1 MKQWKKSLLYTPKHT
16 KPTDKNLMRLFLPSI
31 VGILICMVCLA
42 GTTWA
47 WFSASVQTGAQTI
60 TAASFNVEVA
70 ITPTPVKSEG
80 GKYTLA
86 GNTAYTVTLTATGTA
101 DEIGGYCI
109 VGKAAGDKHYTTS
122 QIKPGGSL
130 QFTLIP
136 EADGIYTFT
145 AVWGKYS
152 GKADISAGAVI
163 GQEQASGSGTEPS
176 NQPTEDTASTEP
188 VYVVQ
193 SGDTLSDIASQ
204 YGTAAAKAAA
214 YNGVESPESLQNG
227 QKIKTSPADYEIP
240 AEPSASSAP
249 AESKE
254 SAGPEETAPSVDTVE
269 SEPAPAEP
277 FPLQSPPMEEP
288 ATGN

>member
-16 KPTDKNLMRLFLPSI
+16 KPADKNLMRLLVPSI
-31 VGILICMVCLA
+31 VGILICMVCLS

-60 TAASFNVEVA
+60 TAANFNVEVA
-70 ITPTPVKSEG
+70 IDPTPVISEG
-80 GKYTLA
+80 GKYTLTR
-86 GNTAYTVTLTATGTA
+86 NTAYTVTLTATGTA
-101 DEIGGYCI
+101 NEIGGYCI
-109 VGKAAGDKHYTTS
+109 VDNDAGDRHYTS
-122 QIKPGGSL
+122 QIKPGASL

-145 AVWGKYS
+145 AVWGK
-152 GKADISAGAVI
+152 
-163 GQEQASGSGTEPS
+163 
-176 NQPTEDTASTEP
+176 PTEDTVSTEP

-193 SGDTLSDIASQ
+193 SGDTLSNITSQ
-204 YGTAAAKAAA
+204 YGTTASRAAA

-254 SAGPEETAPSVDTVE
+254 SAGEKTAPSVDTIE
-269 SEPAPAEP
+269 SEPVPTEP
-277 FPLQSPPMEEP
+277 FSLQPPPMEEP
-288 ATGN
+288 ATEN

>member
-31 VGILICMVCLA
+31 VGILICMVCLS

-47 WFSASVQTGAQTI
+47 WFSGSVQTGAQTI
-60 TAASFNVEVA
+60 TAANFNVKVA
-70 ITPTPVKSEG
+70 IDPTPVESADG
-80 GKYTLA
+80 GFTLT
-86 GNTAYTVTLTATGTA
+86 GNTAYTVTLEATGTA
-101 DEIGGYCI
+101 DEFGGYCI
-109 VGKAAGDKHYTTS
+109 VDNTAGDKHYTS
-122 QIKPGGSL
+122 QIKPGASL

-136 EADGIYTFT
+136 EADGTYTFT

-152 GKADISAGAVI
+152 GVADISAGGVI
-163 GQEQASGSGTEPS
+163 GQKQTSGSGTEPS
-176 NQPTEDTASTEP
+176 EQPTEDTASTEP

-193 SGDTLSDIASQ
+193 SGDTLSNNASEQ
-204 YGTAAAKAAA
+204 VAAKAAA

-254 SAGPEETAPSVDTVE
+254 SAGADSTAPSVDTTE
-269 SEPAPAEP
+269 SEPAPTER
-277 FPLQSPPMEEP
+277 
-288 ATGN
+288 

>member
-1 MKQWKKSLLYTPKHT
+1 
-16 KPTDKNLMRLFLPSI
+16 MRLLVPSI
-31 VGILICMVCLA
+31 VGIIICMVCLA

-60 TAASFNVEVA
+60 TAASFNVKVA

-80 GKYTLA
+80 DRYTLA
-86 GNTAYTVTLTATGTA
+86 RNTAYTVTLTATGTA
-101 DEIGGYCI
+101 DEFGGYCI
-109 VGKAAGDKHYTTS
+109 VDNTAGDRHYTS

-136 EADGIYTFT
+136 EADGIYTFS

-163 GQEQASGSGTEPS
+163 GQEQASGSETEPS

-227 QKIKTSPADYEIP
+227 QKIKTLPADYEIP
-240 AEPSASSAP
+240 AETSASSAP
-249 AESKE
+249 TESKE
-254 SAGPEETAPSVDTVE
+254 AAGAEETAPSVDTVE
-269 SEPAPAEP
+269 SEPATEP
-277 FPLQSPPMEEP
+277 FPLQPPPLEEP
-288 ATGN
+288 ATEN

>member
-16 KPTDKNLMRLFLPSI
+16 KPADKNLMRLLMPSI
-31 VGILICMVCLA
+31 VGILICMVCLS

-60 TAASFNVEVA
+60 TAANFNVEVA
-70 ITPTPVKSEG
+70 IDPTPVISEG
-80 GKYTLA
+80 GKYTLTR
-86 GNTAYTVTLTATGTA
+86 NTAYTVTLTATGTA
-101 DEIGGYCI
+101 NEIGGYCI
-109 VGKAAGDKHYTTS
+109 VDNDAGDRHYTS
-122 QIKPGGSL
+122 QIKPGASL

-193 SGDTLSDIASQ
+193 SGDTLSNITSQ
-204 YGTAAAKAAA
+204 YGTTASRAAA

-240 AEPSASSAP
+240 AEPSASSAL

-254 SAGPEETAPSVDTVE
+254 SAGEETAPSVDTIE
-269 SEPAPAEP
+269 SEPAPTEP
-277 FPLQSPPMEEP
+277 FPLQPPPMEEP
-288 ATGN
+288 ATEN